1 LSGFAISGVLFAVL
15 IIFIVIVF
23 LVFRFHSK
31 RVKRELTQ
39 TRHEIEETTR
49 KRFSD
54 EVYADVRDSN
64 LYENNEFPR
73 KSMDYELVDYD
84 GVDDMPRY
92 QVGPQKSR
100 TSGPE
105 YLDMLAV
112 CDIMKP

>member
-1 LSGFAISGVLFAVL
+1 
-15 IIFIVIVF
+15 
-23 LVFRFHSK
+23 
-31 RVKRELTQ
+31 VKRELTQ

-54 EVYADVRDSN
+54 EFYADVRDSN

-73 KSMDYELVDYD
+73 KSMEYESVDYD

-92 QVGPQKSR
+92 QIGPRKST

-112 CDIMKP
+112 SDIIKP